1 MKRTGDAHLG
11 SLGVFVF
18 CLAFVLATAHAQTGA
33 PISPP
38 VPTAP
43 GGEEPYVVKKGDT
56 LWGIAR
62 DLLKDPFLWPQIWER
77 NPFITDPNRIY
88 PGDTLAMPGGE
99 AAPPAPAPVAEAP
112 KPEPPKPAPR
122 EEVKGPPPPPPSPP
136 PRPEAILTPLP
147 PVPPASPQ
155 AIACSPVLM
164 EESAASDAGIGSIVK
179 TSDDRL
185 LLAQVDQVFVAVDG
199 GQSPNVGDR
208 LAVVRPGTRVI
219 HPWYKQVLGRTLYT
233 LGVLEVTEVRDK
245 AVRAR
250 VIYGCDAISNG
261 DRVAPFVLAPFPEDK
276 IARPTTRQVEGVIVE
291 TPRLVQ
297 LLGLQ
302 SLAYLDVGTSQG
314 IGPGD
319 VLAIYRRNLPVLNP
333 VTGREQPLPPVR
345 LGEVVVIRATNT
357 TATTVITASE
367 KEIRIGDEVVLSRQ
381 IQP

>member
-1 MKRTGDAHLG
+1 
-11 SLGVFVF
+11 VFVF
-18 CLAFVLATAHAQTGA
+18 CLAFVLATAQAQTGA

-38 VPTAP
+38 APTAP

-62 DLLKDPFLWPQIWER
+62 DLLKDPFLWPQLWER

-112 KPEPPKPAPR
+112 KPEPPKAAPR

-136 PRPEAILTPLP
+136 PRPEAIVTPLP

-155 AIACSPVLM
+155 AIACSPVLIA
-164 EESAASDAGIGSIVK
+164 ESSAADAGIGSIVK
-179 TSDDRL
+179 TNDDRL
-185 LLAQVDQVFVAVDG
+185 LLGQVDQAFVAVDG
-199 GQSPNVGDR
+199 GQSPNVGDL

-219 HPWYKQVLGRTLYT
+219 HPWHKRVLGRTLYT
-233 LGVLEVTEVRDK
+233 LGVLEVTEVQDN
-245 AVRAR
+245 AAR
-250 VIYGCDAISNG
+250 VRIIYGCDAINNG

-276 IARPTTRQVEGVIVE
+276 IAQPTTRQVEGVIVD
-291 TPRLVQ
+291 TPRLLQ

-302 SLAYLDVGTSQG
+302 NLAYLDVGTSQG

-333 VTGREQPLPPVR
+333 VTGQEQPLPPAR
-345 LGEVVVIRATNT
+345 LGEVVVIRATDT
-357 TATTVITASE
+357 TATAVITASA
-367 KEIRIGDEVVLSRQ
+367 KEVRVGDEVVLSRQ